1 MAGGRG
7 CRHAAGR
14 SGTAPARICPCRE
27 YAYVNENRIPHSRR
41 RTDAQRLGSPEGLAA
56 AHRRRRPRG
65 LRAAFLALWRAGTGR
80 NAPGSRLRP
89 AKPAPR
95 AELRRVDPAPAPLP
109 APAPAPQL
117 APAPSPT
124 PPAATPEAPARPAP
138 GPVAGLDPA
147 PPAPMPAPVP
157 PPVPAPLAQEPAE
170 ALAPQAEADPVPD
183 STAPRAVSLVDL
195 NTGSLAELNRLRG
208 GGTIGRAIIQKRPYT
223 AIDQLLSKRVLTRA
237 TYERIKDQVT
247 VQ

>member
-1 MAGGRG
+1 MLSGSAVLRVSLLLIVAGAL
-7 CRHAAGR
+7 AAFVQHFWPYGGPEPVETPR
-14 SGTAPARICPCRE
+14 APAS
-27 YAYVNENRIPHSRR
+27 A
-41 RTDAQRLGSPEGLAA
+41 
-56 AHRRRRPRG
+56 
-65 LRAAFLALWRAGTGR
+65 
-80 NAPGSRLRP
+80 P

-95 AELRRVDPAPAPLP
+95 AELRRVDPAPAPQP
-109 APAPAPQL
+109 APASAPQP

-124 PPAATPEAPARPAP
+124 PPAAAPEAPARPVP
-138 GPVAGLDPA
+138 GPVAGLDAA

-157 PPVPAPLAQEPAE
+157 PPAPAPLAQEPAE
-170 ALAPQAEADPVPD
+170 ALAPQAEADPAPD